1 MSAKYRRPMFNL
13 AFLLVP
19 VLASC
24 GNNDGTGGG
33 TLPAGLTLPECT
45 DGQLL
50 GASADGKTLVC
61 VNAPIAKLDIPAP
74 CDATTGA
81 LNSDGKA
88 LGCVTKA
95 SGNLDSMFTSQ
106 IDMYTKQVSDLS
118 NTVTVLQGGGG
129 ATPVFVGTTKAT
141 TNAMVTDA
149 NGNVGVAAA
158 ANVCAA
164 EFGAG
169 AKMCTIYDMYNS
181 VVRGKITPQM
191 TVAKSWVYAANWK
204 VPTAGATEALNGL
217 SDNCAG
223 FTYKT
228 ADQKWTG
235 TSFLWEPVAY
245 NGKFAPK
252 FVSNT
257 ACGTVQPI
265 ACCR

>member
-118 NTVTVLQGGGG
+118 NTVTVLQNGGG
-129 ATPVFVGTTKAT
+129 AAPTYLGTTKNTFKGAI
-141 TNAMVTDA
+141 ADG
-149 NGNVGVAAA
+149 NGNIGLVAAA
-158 ANVCAA
+158 NNCVTD
-164 EFGAG
+164 FGAG
-169 AKMCTIYDMYNS
+169 AKMCTIYDIYNS
-181 VVRGKITPQM
+181 VIRGKITPQM
-191 TVAKSWVYAANWK
+191 TVAKSWVFAANWK
-204 VPTAGATEALNGL
+204 SPVAGATEPLNGL

-223 FTYKT
+223 YTYPT
-228 ADQKWTG
+228 GDQKWTG
-235 TSFLWEPVAY
+235 TAFVWEQVAFT
-245 NGKFAPK
+245 GRFAPK

-257 ACGTVQPI
+257 ACSSALAV